1 MSLEVVAIAAPS
13 RFSVLKCHYISLLDA
28 LIFIVLTN
36 AQDVIKVLQKYN
48 PSLFSH
54 RLPIDQ

>member
-1 MSLEVVAIAAPS
+1 MSLEVVAIPPS

-54 RLPIDQ
+54 RLPVDQ